1 MSEPFLPGSAR
12 ARLSQLFDEGCFQE
26 LFRFASEHPHREQP
40 PQEPP
45 HDAIVCAHGDI
56 NGQPAV
62 AYATEATIQG
72 GSVGAL
78 QARQII
84 ECQRLAQQSG
94 IPIVALL
101 ESGGARISE
110 AAQIME
116 GYAGAMASAIGLSG
130 VVPQVA
136 CVFGPCIGASAFMAT
151 LSDWV
156 IMEQSASL
164 SLAGA
169 RVNAQATGEVLSET
183 ELGGVDVH
191 QQYTGNIHFVAQ
203 GESAVLAK
211 ARALL
216 KWLPSHYRTRSPI
229 AAFESLSLKEQ
240 KRKTPEIEA
249 LLPLAPQ
256 TPFDM
261 RAVIN
266 ACADHGDFFETQAH
280 FAPNIVTGFLKVGG
294 YPLAVVANQSLH
306 MGGALDAPA
315 ARKVTRFLNTVNAF
329 NFAVLSL
336 VDVPGALPTL
346 AAQQAGIL
354 TAMSQSMHAIYN
366 IRGLRLTVIVRRC
379 FGGAYA
385 MAHPKSG
392 KGDLIFAY
400 PNAMIGVMDDAA
412 MKKVMQ
418 HSPTGKVQ
426 IEALKRQGL
435 RSDDPYL
442 AAAQG
447 YIDDVINPADTRQVL
462 YRSLKSF
469 YHKRVTD
476 YAPKL
481 HGNPPQ

>member
-1 MSEPFLPGSAR
+1 MSKSPKQSTAKM
-12 ARLSQLFDEGCFQE
+12 RLSQLFDEGRFQE
-26 LFRFASEHPHREQP
+26 LFRFASERPQREQAY
-40 PQEPP
+40 
-45 HDAIVCAHGDI
+45 DAIVCAHGDI
-56 NGQPAV
+56 NGQPVV

-72 GSVGAL
+72 GSLGAL
-78 QARQII
+78 QARQIV

-94 IPIVALL
+94 IPIIALL

-110 AAQIME
+110 AIHIME
-116 GYAGAMASAIGLSG
+116 GYAEAMASAIGLSG
-130 VVPQVA
+130 IVPQIA

-156 IMEQSASL
+156 IMEENASL

-169 RVNAQATGEVLSET
+169 RVNTQATGEILSET

-191 QQYTGNIHFVAQ
+191 QQYTGNIHFVEK
-203 GESAVLAK
+203 GELAVLRKAK
-211 ARALL
+211 TLL
-216 KWLPSHYRTRSPI
+216 QWLPSHHHTRLPI
-229 AAFESLSLKEQ
+229 EAFEALPLKEQ
-240 KRKTPEIEA
+240 KRKTPEIETF
-249 LLPLAPQ
+249 LPPDPQ

-261 RAVIN
+261 RQVIH
-266 ACADHGDFFETQAH
+266 ACADNGDFFETQAN
-280 FAPNIVTGFLKVGG
+280 FAPNIITGFLKLGG

-306 MGGALDAPA
+306 MGGVLDALA

-346 AAQQAGIL
+346 ASQQAGIL

-379 FGGAYA
+379 FGGTYA
-385 MAHPKSG
+385 MIHPKSG

-412 MKKVMQ
+412 MKKIMQ
-418 HSPTGKVQ
+418 HSATGKTQ
-426 IEALKRQGL
+426 IEALNRQGM

-442 AAAQG
+442 AAAQS
-447 YIDDVINPADTRQVL
+447 YIDDVISPADTRQVL

-469 YHKRVTD
+469 YHKKATH
-476 YAPKL
+476 YPQKL